1 MFTLLLLAASS
12 FLLALLLTPFCRN
25 RTLRW
30 GFVDCPDAGRKA
42 HPRPV
47 PRTGGVP
54 LALAYLGAFGFAA
67 LIGNQMPHGGWSA
80 GLRLFP
86 APALVFLVGLADD
99 LWGLKPWQ
107 KLAGQV
113 AAAVMAFFA
122 GVHITQFGP
131 FHTLWIGLP
140 VTVLWL
146 VACANAFNLI
156 DGVDGLAAGVG
167 LFATTTTL
175 VAALIQNNF
184 ALALVTVPLAGALLG
199 FLRYNFNPAS
209 IFLGDSGSLLIG
221 FLLGCYGILWS
232 QKSATMLG
240 MTAPLMALSI
250 PLLDTALA
258 IVRRFLRR
266 QPIFGADRGHIHHKL
281 LARGLT
287 PRRVAL
293 MFYGISGLA
302 AAFSLLQSMV
312 HAQYGGLVV
321 ILFCAVAWIGVQHL
335 GYPEIGMAGRLMFR
349 GAFRG
354 LLNAHL
360 DLDTFREN
368 LSAAATP
375 DECWNVIQPAY
386 ATFGFNKIKLQ
397 IHHRFYTDTTNG
409 HHAPRTWTLR
419 IRLSDDDYAELAR
432 EFDTQAPPIVA
443 EFADSIA
450 EILAQ
455 KHSEFAN
462 FPGFSTARPKIMVPA
477 AGPGSRVM
485 LTFDR
490 STPGPRIFKP

>member
-1 MFTLLLLAASS
+1 
-12 FLLALLLTPFCRN
+12 LALV
-25 RTLRW
+25 TLS
-30 GFVDCPDAGRKA
+30 
-42 HPRPV
+42 
-47 PRTGGVP
+47 P
-54 LALAYLGAFGFAA
+54 LKG
-67 LIGNQMPHGGWSA
+67 ITTVHGGWPA
-80 GLRLFP
+80 ALRLFP
-86 APALVFLVGLADD
+86 AAGLVFCTGLADD

-107 KLAGQV
+107 KLAGQI
-113 AAAVMAFFA
+113 AAAVMAFCA
-122 GVHITQFGP
+122 GVQIPGLGHY
-131 FHTLWIGLP
+131 HAVWLGLP
-140 VTVLWL
+140 LTVLWL

-184 ALALVTVPLAGALLG
+184 ALALVTIPLAGALLG

-258 IVRRFLRR
+258 IIRRFLRR

-293 MFYGISGLA
+293 LFYGISGLA

-321 ILFCAVAWIGVQHL
+321 ILFCTVAWIGVQHL
-335 GYPEIGMAGRLMFR
+335 SYPEIGMAGRLMIR

-360 DLDTFREN
+360 NLETFREG
-368 LSAAATP
+368 LAAAATP
-375 DECWNVIQPAY
+375 DECWDVIQPAY
-386 ATFGFNKIKLQ
+386 ANFGFNEIKLQ

-419 IRLSDDDYAELAR
+419 IRLSDEDYVELAR
-432 EFDTQAPPIVA
+432 EFDIKPPPIVA
-443 EFADSIA
+443 GFADSIA

-455 KHSEFAN
+455 KHSQFENSA
-462 FPGFSTARPKIMVPA
+462 GKSVTRPKVMA
-477 AGPGSRVM
+477 QSAGAGSKMGLSFDSSPLARKY
-485 LTFDR
+485 LTR
-490 STPGPRIFKP
+490 NTQ